1 MIALFGMSL
10 YLIIALICGL
20 MLVVIAFLGADF
32 GIDHDMDVGGV
43 DHDVGGGDGSS
54 GVEHFQGGHGDFS
67 GAHLSPLSL
76 PLVLAF
82 GTAFGS
88 FGAMFDSMNWGSV
101 WTPTTA
107 AGLSLAISGILYL
120 VLDKVFV
127 QTQATS
133 TVRYST
139 LIGKDAS
146 VVIPIKPGVQ
156 GQILV
161 ITEERGRTLLTAVA
175 SEEIPTDAPV
185 VIEGYSGGAVKVS
198 RKKV

>member
-1 MIALFGMSL
+1 MLLLFGMSL
-10 YLIIALICGL
+10 YLIIALVCGI
-20 MLVVIAFLGADF
+20 MLIAIAFLGADF

-88 FGAMFDSMNWGSV
+88 FGAIFDSAGWGNV
-101 WTPTTA
+101 WTPTAA
-107 AGLSLAISGILYL
+107 AGISLAISGILYF

-133 TVRYST
+133 TVRYSS
-139 LIGKDAS
+139 LIGKDAT

-156 GQILV
+156 GQVLV
-161 ITEERGRTLLTAVA
+161 ITEERGRTLLTAVS

-185 VIEGYSGGAVKVS
+185 TIEGYSGGSVKVS
-198 RKKV
+198 RKKL

>member
-1 MIALFGMSL
+1 MLMLFGMSL

-32 GIDHDMDVGGV
+32 GGHDMDMGGV
-43 DHDVGGGDGSS
+43 DHDMGGGGDGSS

-88 FGAMFDSMNWGSV
+88 FGAMFDSMNWGNV
-101 WTPTTA
+101 WTPTAA
-107 AGLSLAISGILYL
+107 AGLSLAISGILYFA
-120 VLDKVFV
+120 LDKFFV

-161 ITEERGRTLLTAVA
+161 ITEERGRTLMTAVS
-175 SEEIPTDAPV
+175 SEEIPTDSPV
-185 VIEGYSGGAVKVS
+185 VIEGYSGGSVKVS
-198 RKKV
+198 KKKL